1 MGLMLDMGVFV
12 LFQSVVLS
20 VAALGFK
27 NLILDGLGRPQEDG
41 TAVWPRSTPAVKQ
54 PALTISYPS
63 SDTALLILQG
73 DWTLTETRLTWD
85 SFRRELADQA
95 ALRQVRLES
104 HDLGAWD
111 SRLLTLL
118 QGLCD
123 FAEEREIRLDLT
135 SLPEGAMR
143 LLNLARAVPERTGSA
158 QEEGAESLL
167 HHLGSLTLG
176 LWRELQLFNTFV
188 GELLLSFGRLVTGR
202 ASFRRVD
209 LWRFLQS
216 AGPEALPIVT
226 LIGLLV
232 GAVLAF
238 VGAVQLQMFGAEIY
252 VANLVGL
259 GSVREMGAMMTAII
273 MAGRTGSAY
282 AAQLGTMQVNDE
294 IDALKTFG
302 FSVIDF
308 LVLPRTLALLIMLP
322 LLTLWANLLGILGGL
337 LVGVLVLDISL
348 LEYLIQTRDSMGLG
362 DLAVGLIKSVI
373 FALVI
378 AMSGCLRGLQSG
390 RNSSA
395 VGNAT
400 TSATV
405 TAILLIVIWD
415 AVTTILF
422 NRLGI

>member
-1 MGLMLDMGVFV
+1 M
-12 LFQSVVLS
+12 
-20 VAALGFK
+20 
-27 NLILDGLGRPQEDG
+27 
-41 TAVWPRSTPAVKQ
+41 Q
-54 PALTISYPS
+54 PSLTITYPS
-63 SDTALLILQG
+63 GESALLTLEG
-73 DWTLTETRLTWD
+73 DWTLDQMRLEW
-85 SFRRELADQA
+85 SGFQLELAA
-95 ALRQVRLES
+95 RASLHRVRLECAQ
-104 HDLGAWD
+104 LGQWD

-118 QGLCD
+118 QALFD
-123 FAEEREIRLDLT
+123 FAEERGIELDL
-135 SLPEGAMR
+135 SGLPEGVVR
-143 LLNLARAVPERTGSA
+143 LLKLSRAVPERTGNPH
-158 QEEGAESLL
+158 QEATGSLL
-167 HHLGSLTLG
+167 HNIGEMTLAG
-176 LWRELQLFNTFV
+176 WRELQQFNAFV
-188 GELLLSFGRLVTGR
+188 GELLLSFGRLLSGR
-202 ASFRRVD
+202 ASFRRID
-209 LWRFLQS
+209 LLRFLQS

-302 FSVIDF
+302 ISVIDF
-308 LVLPRTLALLIMLP
+308 LVLPRTLALLLMLP
-322 LLTLWANLLGILGGL
+322 LLTLWADVLGILGGL

-348 LEYLIQTRDSMGLG
+348 LEYLIQTRDSMGLW

-415 AVTTILF
+415 AITTILF
-422 NRLGI
+422 NQLGI

>member
-1 MGLMLDMGVFV
+1 M
-12 LFQSVVLS
+12 
-20 VAALGFK
+20 
-27 NLILDGLGRPQEDG
+27 
-41 TAVWPRSTPAVKQ
+41 TPAS
-54 PALTISYPS
+54 LTISYPS
-63 SDTALLILQG
+63 EEAALVSLAG
-73 DWTLTETRLTWD
+73 DWVLSGQGIDWAE
-85 SFRRELADQA
+85 RRGELERQTD
-95 ALRQVRLES
+95 LRRLEI
-104 HDLGAWD
+104 DGQALGRWD

-118 QGLCD
+118 LGLHD
-123 FAEEREIRLDLT
+123 FASGRGIGLEFTRLPDGVL
-135 SLPEGAMR
+135 R
-143 LLNLARAVPERTGSA
+143 LLHLARAVPE
-158 QEEGAESLL
+158 QEDAPSDASDDSLL
-167 HHLGSLTLG
+167 HRLGHWTLG
-176 LWRELQLFNTFV
+176 GVRELREFNRFV
-188 GELLLSFGRLVTGR
+188 GELLLSFGRLMTGR
-202 ASFRRVD
+202 ARFRGVD
-209 LWRFLQS
+209 LMRFLQS

-259 GSVREMGAMMTAII
+259 GAVREMGAMMTAII

-302 FSVIDF
+302 IQVMDF
-308 LVLPRTLALLIMLP
+308 LVLPRTLALVLMLP
-322 LLTLWANLLGILGGL
+322 LLTLWADLLGILGGL
-337 LVGVLVLDISL
+337 LVGVWVLDISL
-348 LEYLIQTRDSMGLG
+348 LEYLIQTRDSITLW
-362 DLAVGLIKSVI
+362 DLSVGLIKSLI
-373 FALVI
+373 FAVVI

-400 TSATV
+400 TSAMV
-405 TAILLIVIWD
+405 TSILLIVIWD

>member
-1 MGLMLDMGVFV
+1 M
-12 LFQSVVLS
+12 
-20 VAALGFK
+20 
-27 NLILDGLGRPQEDG
+27 
-41 TAVWPRSTPAVKQ
+41 Q
-54 PALTISYPS
+54 PSLTITYPS
-63 SDTALLILQG
+63 GESALLTLEG
-73 DWTLTETRLTWD
+73 DWTLDRMRLEW
-85 SFRRELADQA
+85 SGFQPELAA
-95 ALRQVRLES
+95 RASLHRVRLECAQ
-104 HDLGAWD
+104 LGRWD
-111 SRLLTLL
+111 SCLLTLL
-118 QGLCD
+118 QALYD
-123 FAEEREIRLDLT
+123 FAEERGIELDL
-135 SLPEGAMR
+135 SDLPEGVVR
-143 LLNLARAVPERTGSA
+143 LLRLSRAVPERTGKPHGMA
-158 QEEGAESLL
+158 TDSLL
-167 HHLGSLTLG
+167 HRLGEMTLAG
-176 LWRELQLFNTFV
+176 WRELQQFNAFV
-188 GELLLSFGRLVTGR
+188 GELLLSFGRLLSGR
-202 ASFRRVD
+202 ASFRRID
-209 LWRFLQS
+209 LLRFLQS

-302 FSVIDF
+302 VSVIDF
-308 LVLPRTLALLIMLP
+308 LVLPRTLALLLMLP
-322 LLTLWANLLGILGGL
+322 LLTLWADVLGILGGL

-348 LEYLIQTRDSMGLG
+348 LEYLIQTRDSMGLW

-415 AVTTILF
+415 AITTILF
-422 NRLGI
+422 NQLGI

>member
-1 MGLMLDMGVFV
+1 MTLCFLTTPYCLRKMVRTSGSGL
-12 LFQSVVLS
+12 
-20 VAALGFK
+20 AL
-27 NLILDGLGRPQEDG
+27 
-41 TAVWPRSTPAVKQ
+41 AVQ
-54 PALTISYPS
+54 PSLKITYPDRDS
-63 SDTALLILQG
+63 ALLTLSG
-73 DWTLTETRLTWD
+73 DWTLSQQQLDWSPYRSQLADHASLKDVRVESVQLGNWD
-85 SFRRELADQA
+85 S
-95 ALRQVRLES
+95 S
-104 HDLGAWD
+104 
-111 SRLLTLL
+111 LLTLL
-118 QGLCD
+118 QGLSD
-123 FAEEREIRLDLT
+123 FAEERSIPLDL
-135 SLPEGAMR
+135 SALPEGVRR
-143 LLNLARAVPERTGSA
+143 LLKLARAVPERAGSH
-158 QEEGAESLL
+158 QNSSDQGLLYRLGENSLRVW
-167 HHLGSLTLG
+167 H
-176 LWRELQLFNTFV
+176 ELQQINQFV
-188 GELLLSFGRLVTGR
+188 GELVLSFGRLLTGR
-202 ASFRRVD
+202 ASFRRIE
-209 LWRFLQS
+209 LLGFLQS

-322 LLTLWANLLGILGGL
+322 LLTLWANLMGILGGM
-337 LVGVLVLDISL
+337 LVGVLVLDIGL
-348 LEYLIQTRDSMGLG
+348 LEYLIQTQESIGLG
-362 DLAVGLIKSVI
+362 DLAVGLIKSFI
-373 FALVI
+373 FAFVI
-378 AMSGCLRGLQSG
+378 ALSGCMRGLQSG

-395 VGNAT
+395 VGHAT
-400 TSATV
+400 TSAMV

>member
-1 MGLMLDMGVFV
+1 MQPTLEITYPNDDSALLML
-12 LFQSVVLS
+12 S
-20 VAALGFK
+20 
-27 NLILDGLGRPQEDG
+27 
-41 TAVWPRSTPAVKQ
+41 
-54 PALTISYPS
+54 
-63 SDTALLILQG
+63 G
-73 DWTLTETRLTWD
+73 DWTLSQQQLDWERFHTEL
-85 SFRRELADQA
+85 SNKQS
-95 ALRQVRLES
+95 LRQMRLEGKG
-104 HDLGAWD
+104 LGAWD
-111 SRLLTLL
+111 SSLLTLL
-118 QGLCD
+118 QGVSD
-123 FAEEREIRLDLT
+123 FAEARSISLDLST
-135 SLPEGAMR
+135 LPEGVTR
-143 LLNLARAVPERTGSA
+143 LLHLARAVPERTGSRR
-158 QEEGAESLL
+158 EDERKGLL
-167 HHLGSLTLG
+167 HRLGESSLWG
-176 LWRELQLFNTFV
+176 WRELQQINHFV
-188 GELLLSFGRLVTGR
+188 GELVLSFARLLTGR
-202 ASFRRVD
+202 ARFRRID
-209 LWRFLQS
+209 LLSFLQS

-308 LVLPRTLALLIMLP
+308 LVLPRTLAMLIMLP
-322 LLTLWANLLGILGGL
+322 LLTIWANLMGILGGM
-337 LVGVLVLDISL
+337 LVGVLVLDIGL
-348 LEYLIQTRDSMGLG
+348 LEYLIQTQESMGPG
-362 DLAVGLIKSVI
+362 DLSVGLIKSFI
-373 FALVI
+373 FAFVI
-378 AMSGCLRGLQSG
+378 ALSGCMRGLQSG

-395 VGNAT
+395 VGHAT
-400 TSATV
+400 TSAMV

>member
-1 MGLMLDMGVFV
+1 M
-12 LFQSVVLS
+12 
-20 VAALGFK
+20 
-27 NLILDGLGRPQEDG
+27 
-41 TAVWPRSTPAVKQ
+41 Q
-54 PALTISYPS
+54 PSLTITYPTGES
-63 SDTALLILQG
+63 ALLTLEG
-73 DWTLTETRLTWD
+73 DWTLDQMQLEW
-85 SFRRELADQA
+85 SGFHHELAA
-95 ALRQVRLES
+95 RASMKRVRLES
-104 HDLGAWD
+104 ARLGRWD

-118 QGLCD
+118 QALYD
-123 FAEEREIRLDLT
+123 FADERGIELDLGG
-135 SLPEGAMR
+135 LPEGVVR
-143 LLNLARAVPERTGSA
+143 LLKLSRAVPERTGDRRHK
-158 QEEGAESLL
+158 AEDSLL
-167 HHLGSLTLG
+167 HRLGEMTLNG
-176 LWRELQLFNTFV
+176 WRDLQQFNVFI
-188 GELLLSFGRLVTGR
+188 GELLLSFGRLLSGR
-202 ASFRRVD
+202 AGFRRID
-209 LWRFLQS
+209 LLRFLQS

-302 FSVIDF
+302 IPVMDF
-308 LVLPRTLALLIMLP
+308 LVLPRTLALLFMLP
-322 LLTLWANLLGILGGL
+322 LLTLWADVLGILGGL
-337 LVGVLVLDISL
+337 LVAVLVLDISL
-348 LEYLIQTRDSMGLG
+348 LEYLIQTRDSMGLW

-415 AVTTILF
+415 AITTILF